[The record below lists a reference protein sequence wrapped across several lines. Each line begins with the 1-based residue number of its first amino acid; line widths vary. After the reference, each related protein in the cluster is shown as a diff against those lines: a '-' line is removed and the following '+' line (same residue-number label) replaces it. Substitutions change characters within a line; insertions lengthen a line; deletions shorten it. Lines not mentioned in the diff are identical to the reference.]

1 MIVRTTCQCFV
12 VLLRWETLLLVQR
25 CVAKFGLKKKRK
37 LFGWLKLLLWSTNVT
52 AFFLLGVAFDGGLG
66 CEKDLNLAKEN
77 YLIAAELGHGFAADF
92 YGRLLDES
100 DPVHWI
106 WFARAALRGCSDLF
120 LGSFAKQVNLFF
132 SGSGNAMVVF
142 VIGCALKGNIDMEKK
157 EIFALSLF
165 IWNSLIGPANQA
177 ISFYGSQIKSARLAV
192 DTWTLISTRLH
203 VIKDMRMLIGKLIW
217 EARFEAN
224 YKI

>member
-1 MIVRTTCQCFV
+1 M
-12 VLLRWETLLLVQR
+12 LRRSSEMGNAFACSTLCGEVWIE
-25 CVAKFGLKKKRK
+25 KEEE
-37 LFGWLKLLLWSTNVT
+37 
-52 AFFLLGVAFDGGLG
+52 AFRLAQAAALEHERDGSFLLGVAFDGGYG